1 MQGDHA
7 VAGNERILGKCRG
20 TCDSKLFCDCT
31 CVDSVLG
38 DEGRVFLMEAQRYIE
53 LLCLLHG
60 LIDEFLI
67 HQRDSI
73 VRKSNGSC
81 CLQSVHIGQF
91 LALHSNGNAGCRKNV
106 DACLLSLFDDVF

>member
-1 MQGDHA
+1 
-7 VAGNERILGKCRG
+7 
-20 TCDSKLFCDCT
+20 
-31 CVDSVLG
+31 
-38 DEGRVFLMEAQRYIE
+38 METQRYIE

-67 HQRDSI
+67 HKRDSI